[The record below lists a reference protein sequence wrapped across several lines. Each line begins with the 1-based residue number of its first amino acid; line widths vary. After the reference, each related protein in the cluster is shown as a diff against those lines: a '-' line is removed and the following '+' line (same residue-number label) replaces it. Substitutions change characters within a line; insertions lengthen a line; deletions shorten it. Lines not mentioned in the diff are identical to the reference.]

1 VPARTRALTKILIT
15 SGVLLVVV
23 VAVVAASLVNRNSSA
38 TYELSNDASTLSNGI
53 ATNTDNKGSQL
64 AEVELQTVLGETIS
78 TSSLIG
84 APTIINIWYSTCEP
98 CRRELPVL
106 AQGASKYGEK
116 IRFIG
121 INIKDSAKVASEF
134 AADYGVKFEIFLD
147 SNGAFVSASG
157 VSTAPMTLAVNAQG
171 LIINQIAGE
180 LSTAKLDELM
190 SELLK

>member
-1 VPARTRALTKILIT
+1 M
-15 SGVLLVVV
+15 V
-23 VAVVAASLVNRNSSA
+23 VAVFASLINRDNTATYVLSNEVSNSS
-38 TYELSNDASTLSNGI
+38 SDI

-64 AEVELQTVLGETIS
+64 VEVELQTVLGKTIS

-106 AQGASKYGEK
+106 AQGALKYDNK
-116 IRFIG
+116 IRFVG

-147 SNGAFVSASG
+147 ANGAFISASG
-157 VSTAPMTLAVNAQG
+157 ISTAPVTLAVNAQG
-171 LIINQIAGE
+171 LIIDQIAGE
-180 LSTAKLDELM
+180 LSTAKLDELV

>member
-1 VPARTRALTKILIT
+1 MLIA
-15 SGVLLVVV
+15 SGVLLVAVLVV
-23 VAVVAASLVNRNSSA
+23 SLINRDSAA
-38 TYELSNDASTLSNGI
+38 TYELSNDVSNSSSGI
-53 ATNTDNKGSQL
+53 AKNADNRGSQL
-64 AEVELQTVLGETIS
+64 AEVELLTVLGETIS
-78 TSSLIG
+78 TRSLIG

-106 AQGASKYGEK
+106 AQGALKSGEN

-147 SNGAFVSASG
+147 ANGAFISASG

>member
-1 VPARTRALTKILIT
+1 M
-15 SGVLLVVV
+15 VVV
-23 VAVVAASLVNRNSSA
+23 VAVVAVVSVISVSLVNRNSAA
-38 TYELSNDASTLSNGI
+38 TYELSNDATNLSSGI
-53 ATNTDNKGSQL
+53 ATNVDNKGSQL

-121 INIKDSAKVASEF
+121 INIKDSAKVAAEF

-147 SNGAFVSASG
+147 ANGAFISASG
-157 VSTAPMTLAVNAQG
+157 ISTAPMTLAVNAQG

>member
-1 VPARTRALTKILIT
+1 MPARTQILKKIFIAI
-15 SGVLLVVV
+15 GVLLVV
-23 VAVVAASLVNRNSSA
+23 AVFASVINRDRTF
-38 TYELSNDASTLSNGI
+38 TYKLSNEVSNSSNGI

-64 AEVELQTVLGETIS
+64 AEARLQTILGETIS

-106 AQGASKYGEK
+106 AQGALKYDNK
-116 IRFIG
+116 IRFVG

-134 AADYGVKFEIFLD
+134 AADYGVKFEILLD
-147 SNGAFVSASG
+147 SNGAFISASG
-157 VSTAPMTLAVNAQG
+157 ISTAPVTLAVNAQG
-171 LIINQIAGE
+171 LIINQVAGE
-180 LSTAKLDELM
+180 LSTAKLDKLV

>member
-1 VPARTRALTKILIT
+1 MPARTRDLKKILIT
-15 SGVLLVVV
+15 FGVLLITVVF
-23 VAVVAASLVNRNSSA
+23 ASLLNRDNA
-38 TYELSNDASTLSNGI
+38 TTYVLSNDVSNVSSGI
-53 ATNTDNKGSQL
+53 AINTDNKGSQL
-64 AEVELQTVLGETIS
+64 AEVKLQTVLGETIS

-106 AQGASKYGEK
+106 AQGALKYDNK
-116 IRFIG
+116 IRFVG

-147 SNGAFVSASG
+147 ANGAFISTSG
-157 VSTAPMTLAVNAQG
+157 ISTAPVTLAVNAQG
-171 LIINQIAGE
+171 LIIDQIAGE
-180 LSTAKLDELM
+180 LSTAKLDELV

>member
-1 VPARTRALTKILIT
+1 MVA
-15 SGVLLVVV
+15 VLVVSLINRDS
-23 VAVVAASLVNRNSSA
+23 AV
-38 TYELSNDASTLSNGI
+38 TYELSNDVSNSSSGI
-53 ATNTDNKGSQL
+53 AKNADNRGSQL
-64 AEVELQTVLGETIS
+64 AEVELLTVLGETIS
-78 TSSLIG
+78 TRSLIG

-98 CRRELPVL
+98 CRELPVL
-106 AQGASKYGEK
+106 AQGEFKSGEK

-147 SNGAFVSASG
+147 ANGAFISASG

>member
-1 VPARTRALTKILIT
+1 VPARTRTLKRIFIS
-15 SGVLLVVV
+15 SGVLLV
-23 VAVVAASLVNRNSSA
+23 AVVFANLINRDSAA
-38 TYELSNDASTLSNGI
+38 TYELSNDASTLSSGI
-53 ATNTDNKGSQL
+53 ATNADNKGSQL

-78 TSSLIG
+78 TSSLVG
-84 APTIINIWYSTCEP
+84 TPTIINIWYSTCEP
-98 CRRELPVL
+98 CRRELPAL
-106 AQGASKYGEK
+106 AQGALKYGEK
-116 IRFIG
+116 VRFIG

-134 AADYGVKFEIFLD
+134 ASDYGVKFEIFLD

>member
-1 VPARTRALTKILIT
+1 MFIS
-15 SGVLLVVV
+15 SGGLLVAVLVV
-23 VAVVAASLVNRNSSA
+23 SLINRDSTA
-38 TYELSNDASTLSNGI
+38 TYELSNDVSNSSSGI
-53 ATNTDNKGSQL
+53 AKNTDNRGSQL
-64 AEVELQTVLGETIS
+64 AEVELLTVFGETIS
-78 TSSLIG
+78 TRSLIG

-106 AQGASKYGEK
+106 AQGALKSGEK

-147 SNGAFVSASG
+147 TNGAFISASG
-157 VSTAPMTLAVNAQG
+157 ISTAPMTLAVNAQG

>member
-1 VPARTRALTKILIT
+1 MPARTRALTKMLIA
-15 SGVLLVVV
+15 SGVLLVAVLVV
-23 VAVVAASLVNRNSSA
+23 SLINRDSAV
-38 TYELSNDASTLSNGI
+38 TYELSNDVSNSSSGI
-53 ATNTDNKGSQL
+53 AKNADNRGSQL
-64 AEVELQTVLGETIS
+64 AEVELLTVLGETIS
-78 TSSLIG
+78 TRSLIG

-106 AQGASKYGEK
+106 AQGALKFGEK

-147 SNGAFVSASG
+147 ANGAFISASG

>member
-1 VPARTRALTKILIT
+1 M
-15 SGVLLVVV
+15 VV
-23 VAVVAASLVNRNSSA
+23 VVAASLVSRDSAA
-38 TYELSNDASTLSNGI
+38 TYELSNDASTLSSGI
-53 ATNTDNKGSQL
+53 ATNADNKGSRL

-121 INIKDSAKVASEF
+121 INIKDSAKVAAEF

-147 SNGAFVSASG
+147 ANGAFISASG
-157 VSTAPMTLAVNAQG
+157 ISTAPMTLAVNAQG

>member
-1 VPARTRALTKILIT
+1 MFIT
-15 SGVLLVVV
+15 SGGLLVAVLVV
-23 VAVVAASLVNRNSSA
+23 SLINRDSTA
-38 TYELSNDASTLSNGI
+38 TYELSNDVSNSSSGI
-53 ATNTDNKGSQL
+53 AKNTDNRGSQL
-64 AEVELQTVLGETIS
+64 AEVELLTVLGETIS
-78 TSSLIG
+78 TRSLIG

-106 AQGASKYGEK
+106 AQGALKSGEK

-147 SNGAFVSASG
+147 ANGAFISASG

-190 SELLK
+190 AELLK

>member
-1 VPARTRALTKILIT
+1 VTARTRTLKRIIIT
-15 SGVLLVVV
+15 FGVLLI
-23 VAVVAASLVNRNSSA
+23 AVVFVSLVNRDSAA
-38 TYELSNDASTLSNGI
+38 TYELSNNASTLSSGI

-84 APTIINIWYSTCEP
+84 APSIINIWYSTCEP

-106 AQGASKYGEK
+106 AQGALKYGEK

-121 INIKDSAKVASEF
+121 INIKDSAKVATEF
-134 AADYGVKFEIFLD
+134 AAEYGVKFEIFLD
-147 SNGAFVSASG
+147 ENGAFISASG
-157 VSTAPMTLAVNAQG
+157 VSTAPVTFAVNPQG
-171 LIINQIAGE
+171 LIVNQIAGE
-180 LSTAKLDELM
+180 LSTAKLDELV

>member
-1 VPARTRALTKILIT
+1 MPARTRALTKMLIA
-15 SGVLLVVV
+15 SGVLLVAVLVV
-23 VAVVAASLVNRNSSA
+23 SLINRDSAV
-38 TYELSNDASTLSNGI
+38 TYELSNDVSNSSSGI
-53 ATNTDNKGSQL
+53 AKNADNRGSQL
-64 AEVELQTVLGETIS
+64 AEVELLTVLGETIS
-78 TSSLIG
+78 TRSLIG

-106 AQGASKYGEK
+106 AQGALKSGEK

-147 SNGAFVSASG
+147 ANGAFISASG

>member
-1 VPARTRALTKILIT
+1 MPARIRVLTKIFIAI
-15 SGVLLVVV
+15 GVLLVV
-23 VAVVAASLVNRNSSA
+23 AVFASLINRDNAATYVLSNEVSNSS
-38 TYELSNDASTLSNGI
+38 SDI

-64 AEVELQTVLGETIS
+64 VEVELQTVLGKTIS

-106 AQGASKYGEK
+106 AQGALKYDNK
-116 IRFIG
+116 IRFVG

-134 AADYGVKFEIFLD
+134 AADYGVKFKILLD
-147 SNGAFVSASG
+147 SNGAFISASG
-157 VSTAPMTLAVNAQG
+157 ISTAPVTLAVNAQG
-171 LIINQIAGE
+171 LIIDQIAGE
-180 LSTAKLDELM
+180 LSTAKLDELV